1 MKTPQLLAQLRGGVQ
16 KMAKTKDT
24 RAVIYAR
31 YSSHAQRDA
40 SIEQQVEACTAYAR
54 AGNFRVVDIYADRA
68 VSGRTDRRADFQRMM
83 RDAEVNRFKFVIA
96 WKSNRMGRNM
106 LQAMINEARLNDLGV
121 RVLYTEEDFDD
132 TAAGRFALRSMMNVN
147 QFYSENMAE
156 DIRRGL
162 RDNAMN
168 GKITNG
174 QLPYGYKKGPDG
186 KYAIDEPRAEIVRE
200 IFRRVAAGEK
210 QRAIADDLN
219 VRGIHTGR
227 GKPWGRGSFQVILTN
242 ERYTGVYVYD
252 DVRVE
257 GGVPQIVSKELFDE
271 VQLVLRRRKS
281 QVRSAGDYLL
291 TGKLFCG
298 ECKRPMVGK
307 SGTSRNGDTYYYY
320 ACRGRL
326 EHICTKAHARRDLL
340 EPAVARAICDY
351 ALQDNVL
358 QWISDSTAAYLQKK
372 AKESPVSA
380 LKDELAQVERQ
391 IMNILHAIEEGI
403 FTSSTKGRLEE
414 LERQKAMLEERIEA
428 ERCDLAE
435 ISRDDILRGLRLF
448 RKGDIADRRYIARL
462 FDTFLLAV
470 YLYDDKIRLIFSFNG
485 GGKPRK
491 TIDVPVASLFAREH
505 SCSTKPGL
513 QTQQAGFLF
522 FLFLLLLFGRHGCER
537 VAGRQSVR
545 YTEENT
551 VPFT

>member
-1 MKTPQLLAQLRGGVQ
+1 
-16 KMAKTKDT
+16 MAKTKDT

-54 AGNFRVVDIYADRA
+54 AGDFRVVDIYADRA

-83 RDAEVNRFKFVIA
+83 RDAEDHKFRYVIA

-200 IFRRVAAGEK
+200 IFRRIAAGEK

-219 VRGIHTGR
+219 ARGIRTTR
-227 GKPWGRGSFQVILTN
+227 GKLWGKCSFHRILAN
-242 ERYTGVYVYD
+242 ERYTGVYIYD
-252 DVRVE
+252 DVRVD
-257 GGVPQIVSKELFDE
+257 GGVPQIVPKELYE
-271 VQLVLRRRKS
+271 EAQIALRARRG
-281 QVRSAGDYLL
+281 QVRSVGDYLL
-291 TGKLFCG
+291 TGKLYCG
-298 ECKRPMVGK
+298 ECKRPMVGI
-307 SGTSRNGDTYYYY
+307 SGTSASGATYYYY
-320 ACRGRL
+320 TCRGRL
-326 EHICTKAHARRDLL
+326 EHACNKANARRDIL
-340 EPAVARAICDY
+340 EPAVARAICNY
-351 ALQDNVL
+351 ALHDDVL
-358 QWISDSTAAYLQKK
+358 QWIADSTVAHLKQK
-372 AKESPVSA
+372 AQESPVSA
-380 LKDELAQVERQ
+380 LRDELAQVERQ
-391 IMNILHAIEEGI
+391 IKNIVHAIEEGI
-403 FTSSTKGRLEE
+403 FTSSTKGRLDE
-414 LERQKAMLEERIEA
+414 LEQRKAELEERIEA
-428 ERCDLAE
+428 ERCDLSE

-470 YLYDDKIRLIFSFNG
+470 YLYDDRFRLVFSFDG
-485 GGKPRK
+485 TGKPK
-491 TIDVPVASLFAREH
+491 KSI
-505 SCSTKPGL
+505 
-513 QTQQAGFLF
+513 
-522 FLFLLLLFGRHGCER
+522 
-537 VAGRQSVR
+537 
-545 YTEENT
+545 T
-551 VPFT
+551 VPMDTCSYDDSFEPPKETRKNFRVYVNKDLYILEVPYRE